1 MGYTLEDAPIT
12 YMTMPK
18 GRPKS
23 TPAGTASDFG
33 PSPRPLDGKIK
44 ATVKRPKASRSA
56 ADKAKAAEV
65 LVVDNIEMVTPD
77 AAAFDVY
84 VSNSKQDKGEL
95 VGTYSRIRHSH
106 VHGKNGERDT
116 LKYKLGITGVVER
129 IGADGDENLVVTL
142 VPRTGNMIVGGI
154 HIELAPKQKY

>member
-1 MGYTLEDAPIT
+1 MGFKYEDAPIA
-12 YMTMPK
+12 YMTLPQ

-33 PSPRPLDGKIK
+33 PSPRPLDSKIK

-56 ADKAKAAEV
+56 ADKAQAAEV
-65 LVVDNIEMVTPD
+65 LVVENIEMVTPD

-84 VSNSKQDKGEL
+84 VSSSKQDKGEL
-95 VGTYSRIRHSH
+95 VGTYTRIRHTH
-106 VHGKNGERDT
+106 VLGNGERSK
-116 LKYKLGITGVVER
+116 LNYKLGITGVVER
-129 IGADGDENLVVTL
+129 IGADKDGDLVVTL

-154 HIELAPKQKY
+154 HIELAPKQKF